1 MKQRYISKSFNAASL
16 AMIDQANKI
25 IEEYQAAGFDL
36 TLRQLYYQ
44 FVARGLIPNTQR
56 SYKRLGKII
65 SNARL
70 AGLTDWNAIVDR
82 TRNLKGNSH
91 WSSVGNIIRSC
102 AYGYRLDVWADQ
114 PIQVEVW
121 IEKEA
126 LIGVIEK
133 PCMELDIP
141 FFACRGYV
149 SQSELRSAG
158 VRAKDRMLLNDQET
172 VIIHLGDHDPSGV
185 DMTRDN
191 DDRMRLFSEDYG
203 VTEVV
208 RIALNWDQIEEYT
221 PPPNPA
227 KTTDS
232 RARDYIAK
240 YGEDSWELDA
250 LEPQVIDQLIRDE
263 VALHIDQELMNES
276 IARQEADRAIL
287 YELAE
292 KY

>member
-1 MKQRYISKSFNAASL
+1 MKQTYIDKSFNAASL
-16 AMIDQANKI
+16 AVIEQANEI

-44 FVARGLIPNTQR
+44 FVARALIPNTQR
-56 SYKRLGKII
+56 SYKRLGKIV

-70 AGLTDWNAIVDR
+70 AGLIDWDAIVDR
-82 TRNLKGNSH
+82 TRKLVENGH
-91 WSSVGNIIRSC
+91 WNSVGDIIRSC
-102 AYGYRLDVWADQ
+102 AWGYRRDVWADQ
-114 PIQVEVW
+114 PKQVEVW

-133 PCMELDIP
+133 PCKELDIP

-149 SQSELRSAG
+149 SQSELRAAG
-158 VRAKDRMLLNDQET
+158 VRAKERFDRTGQYT
-172 VIIHLGDHDPSGV
+172 IIIHLGDHDPSGV

-191 DDRMRLFSEDYG
+191 DDRMELFSESSF
-203 VTEVV
+203 VEVD
-208 RIALNWDQIEEYT
+208 RIALTMDQVQLYD

-232 RARDYIAK
+232 RSREYIMM

-250 LEPQVIDQLIRDE
+250 LEPQIMDRLIRDK
-263 VALHIDQELMNES
+263 VADIVDQDLMDTA
-276 IARQEADRAIL
+276 IARQESERDVL
-287 YELAE
+287 YKLASE
-292 KY
+292 Y